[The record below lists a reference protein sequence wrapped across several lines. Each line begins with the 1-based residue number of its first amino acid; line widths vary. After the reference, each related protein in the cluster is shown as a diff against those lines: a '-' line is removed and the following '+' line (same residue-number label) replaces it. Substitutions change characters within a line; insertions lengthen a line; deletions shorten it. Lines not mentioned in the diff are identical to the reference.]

1 MQDNERIEL
10 LQLNPFQL
18 SDVAHFCNHYPNMEV
33 NYEILDENNLQTG
46 NSINIKIKL
55 EYIDKIS
62 RSVIA
67 PLFPQKREEEWW
79 VLIGELKTNT
89 LLSIKRLIIQE
100 KTEIILDF
108 LAPSIGKYDYTLY
121 LISDCYMGC
130 DHEYKFSINIEQ

>member
-18 SDVAHFCNHYPNMEV
+18 SDVAHFCNHYPNIEV
-33 NYEILDENNLQTG
+33 SYKILEEDNLKTG
-46 NSINIKIKL
+46 NSININVTL
-55 EYIDKIS
+55 EHIDDVS
-62 RSVIA
+62 ESVIA
-67 PLFPQKREEEWW
+67 PLFPQKREEGWW
-79 VLIGELKTNT
+79 LVIGELKTNT
-89 LLSIKRLIIQE
+89 LLSIKRLTLQK